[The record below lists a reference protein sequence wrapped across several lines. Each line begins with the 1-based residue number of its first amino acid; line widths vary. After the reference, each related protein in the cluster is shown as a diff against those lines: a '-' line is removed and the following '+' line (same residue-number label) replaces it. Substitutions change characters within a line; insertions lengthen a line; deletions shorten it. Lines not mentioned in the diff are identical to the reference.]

1 MYLATS
7 LNKFKKIET
16 ISSIFSKYNVTK
28 LESSNRR
35 KIGNSQMH
43 EKHTLEQQK
52 NKNRNQGKIRSNMNL
67 ETQHTKIYGCC
78 KISSKREVYSYKCL
92 YQEKREISKSLTLH
106 FKELEKQKQTK
117 PKVSR
122 KQENIE

>member
-1 MYLATS
+1 
-7 LNKFKKIET
+7 
-16 ISSIFSKYNVTK
+16 
-28 LESSNRR
+28 
-35 KIGNSQMH
+35 MH
-43 EKHTLEQQK
+43 EKHALEQQE

-78 KISSKREVYSYKCL
+78 KISSKREVYSYKFI
-92 YQEKREISKSLTLH
+92 YQEKREISKSLKLH

-122 KQENIE
+122 KQDKIE